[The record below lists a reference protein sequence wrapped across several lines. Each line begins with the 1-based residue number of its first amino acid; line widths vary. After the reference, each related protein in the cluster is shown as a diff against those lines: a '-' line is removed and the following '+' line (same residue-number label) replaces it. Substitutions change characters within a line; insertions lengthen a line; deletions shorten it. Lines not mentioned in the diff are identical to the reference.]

1 MSRILAPQVADY
13 SSLIRAVRARV
24 AELGITH
31 ETLDAISGLQSGY
44 ASKLLADPPIRR
56 IGPLTLFIVLQSLGM
71 SLSLVED
78 RKWMERA
85 ETRLVPRKTP
95 RMLRAA
101 SITFTPDFFTY
112 NARIGGEARR
122 DKLSPARRQEI
133 ARNAARA
140 RWAKAAARADSNP
153 AAAR

>member
-13 SSLIRAVRARV
+13 SSLIRAVRERV

-78 RKWMERA
+78 REWMGRA
-85 ETRLVPRKTP
+85 EMRLVPRKTP
-95 RMLRAA
+95 RVLRAS
-101 SITFTPDFFTY
+101 SITLTPDFY
-112 NARIGGEARR
+112 SRIGRLGGNSRLV
-122 DKLSPARRQEI
+122 KISPARRQAI

-153 AAAR
+153 VGAR

>member
-13 SSLIRAVRARV
+13 SSLIRAVRERV

-95 RMLRAA
+95 RMLRGG
-101 SITFTPDFFTY
+101 STTFTPDY
-112 NARIGGEARR
+112 YSRISRDGNEARMI
-122 DKLSPARRQEI
+122 KLTPARRKAI

-153 AAAR
+153 AAGR

>member
-1 MSRILAPQVADY
+1 MSRVLAPQVADY
-13 SSLIRAVRARV
+13 SSLIRAVRERV

-85 ETRLVPRKTP
+85 ETRFVPRKTP
-95 RMLRAA
+95 RMLRAV
-101 SITFTPDFFTY
+101 SITLTPDFY
-112 NARIGGEARR
+112 SRIAQEAAQARMVKI
-122 DKLSPARRQEI
+122 SPAQRKAI

-140 RWAKAAARADSNP
+140 RWAKAAEREQNV
-153 AAAR
+153 